1 MKTFLASFCSIMN
14 LCKLMFKKLK
24 NKWGIKSNFQF
35 WLIFCIFG
43 ITGTSMLFLKP
54 PVFAFFGIDHSIP
67 TALYVLL
74 YVLIVTPMYF
84 ITLLIIGSI
93 FGQFK
98 FFWEFEKKMF
108 TRFNR
113 KRKTDEH

>member
-1 MKTFLASFCSIMN
+1 
-14 LCKLMFKKLK
+14 MFKKLK

-35 WLIFCIFG
+35 WLVFCIFG

-67 TALYVLL
+67 TVLYVLL
-74 YVLIVTPMYF
+74 YILIVTPMYF

-93 FGQFK
+93 FGQFR
-98 FFWEFEKKMF
+98 FFWEFEKKTF
-108 TRFNR
+108 FSFFKR
-113 KRKTDEH
+113 KRK